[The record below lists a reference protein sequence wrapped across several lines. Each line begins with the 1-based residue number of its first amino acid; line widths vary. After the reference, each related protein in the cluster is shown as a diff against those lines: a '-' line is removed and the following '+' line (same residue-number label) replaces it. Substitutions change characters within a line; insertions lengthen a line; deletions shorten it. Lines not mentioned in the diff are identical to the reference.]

1 MDVSF
6 KDYLQEREGRLEL
19 LSGLKQAILSE
30 PHKNGKLLKKYG
42 VETSEEVLWMLVS
55 QGNMAYRSG
64 DLEAFEYFVELLFEI
79 IDNSPEDVE
88 EEQVLREIKHCGL
101 MSAHHHNYHPFRA
114 VLENYGEYLG
124 GKSDVESY
132 RHHLSV
138 MRDLGLKSLN
148 ENFEAGV
155 FKVVGVL
162 RDLNDSLKEKELEVC
177 RTYLKNAVIAIV
189 SSVERSQRE
198 DLKGRIVSDVQEILG
213 FGDMEPQAVV
223 DDTAPPDADEH
234 VEEVA
239 QDVQE

>member
-6 KDYLQEREGRLEL
+6 RDYLQEREGRLEL
-19 LSGLKQAILSE
+19 LSGLKQAVLDE

-79 IDNSPEDVE
+79 IEASPEDVE

-155 FKVVGVL
+155 LKVVGVL
-162 RDLNDSLKEKELEVC
+162 RDLNESLKEKELEVC

-198 DLKGRIVSDVQEILG
+198 DLKGKIVSDVQEILG
-213 FGDMEPQAVV
+213 FGDVEPQASVV
-223 DDTAPPDADEH
+223 DTAPPDADEH
-234 VEEVA
+234 VEEAA